1 MNGELLKEYTDQEI
15 GDALFQIGPL
25 KAPGPDGFPARFFQR
40 NWGIIKEE
48 VIRAVKH
55 FFETGIIPDGVNET
69 IIVLIPKS
77 NDAEDIKDFR
87 PISLCNVIY
96 KVVSKCIVNRL
107 RPLLQL
113 LISETQSAFLPGRL
127 ISDNALIAFECFHH
141 IQKNKKADDNYC
153 VYKLDLIK
161 AYDRVDWGYLE
172 GMLLKFGFH
181 KLWVKQVM
189 ACVTS
194 VTFKVRVNG
203 ELTEE
208 FKPERG
214 LRHWDPLSPYLFL
227 FVAEGLTN
235 ILQKAVHNQ
244 ELQDLKC
251 CRGAPG
257 ISHLLFADDSMLF
270 FKATGQQTNVV
281 RKAIMSFEKGT
292 GQLIS
297 QSKCSILF
305 SSACPVTVQL
315 EVTNSAFEEKYLG
328 LPVPEGRMKAQRFQ
342 PVKDRFRKRCN
353 VWDEKYM
360 SMAAK
365 EVLIK

>member
-1 MNGELLKEYTDQEI
+1 
-15 GDALFQIGPL
+15 
-25 KAPGPDGFPARFFQR
+25 
-40 NWGIIKEE
+40 
-48 VIRAVKH
+48 
-55 FFETGIIPDGVNET
+55 
-69 IIVLIPKS
+69 
-77 NDAEDIKDFR
+77 
-87 PISLCNVIY
+87 
-96 KVVSKCIVNRL
+96 
-107 RPLLQL
+107 
-113 LISETQSAFLPGRL
+113 
-127 ISDNALIAFECFHH
+127 
-141 IQKNKKADDNYC
+141 
-153 VYKLDLIK
+153 
-161 AYDRVDWGYLE
+161 VDWGYLE
-172 GMLLKFGFH
+172 GILLKFGFH

-203 ELTEE
+203 DLTEE
-208 FKPERG
+208 FKLEKG
-214 LRHWDPLSPYLFL
+214 LRQGDPLSPYLFL
-227 FVAEGLTN
+227 FVAEGLTK

-257 ISHLLFADDSMLF
+257 ISHLLFADDSLLF
-270 FKATGQQTNVV
+270 FKATGQQANVV
-281 RKAIMSFEKGT
+281 RKAIMSFEKAT

-305 SSACPVTVQL
+305 SSACPVADQNQIKKTL
-315 EVTNSAFEEKYLG
+315 AVTNSAFEEKYLG
-328 LPVPEGRMKAQRFQ
+328 LPVPEGRMKAKRFQ